1 MSFKPV
7 RFDRGKV
14 ERVPLASGV
23 TATKWALLKT
33 SSGYFTN
40 GASGDGT
47 VEVVALET
55 KTDATTSNGGTWCEV
70 LVIDDTTEFDA
81 TCATAPVQATH
92 VGNHYDLA
100 SASTLDLTASSD
112 DVFYIRKVM
121 DTTNYIVRGNFNR
134 HAIQA

>member
-23 TATKWALLKT
+23 TATKWSLLKT

-40 GASGDGT
+40 AAGADGI

-55 KTDATTSNGGTWCEV
+55 KTDATSTDGGTWCEV

-81 TCATAPVQATH
+81 TTATTPVQATH
-92 VGNHYDLA
+92 VGNHYDIGSA
-100 SASTLDLTASSD
+100 SALDLTASDD
-112 DVFYIRKVM
+112 DVFYVRKIK
-121 DTTNYIVRGNFNR
+121 DATNKIVRGNFNR
-134 HAIQA
+134 HGIQA